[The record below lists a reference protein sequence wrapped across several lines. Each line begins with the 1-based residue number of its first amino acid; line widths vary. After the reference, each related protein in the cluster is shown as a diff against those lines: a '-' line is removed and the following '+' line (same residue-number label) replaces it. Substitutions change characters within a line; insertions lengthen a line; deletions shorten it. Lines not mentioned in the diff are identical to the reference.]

1 MPVDIW
7 KEVFLKDNPEPQHVE
22 LFMKLVLSGAKAT
35 LEEAARKVR
44 YEELP
49 DAVIVWRD
57 PVPLVAV
64 SALYAVGETDAKL
77 KIVAVEPMP
86 SLLSEVAAAIASSIG
101 ASVYPITYN
110 VGYGRDRIADQ
121 LRKAIR
127 IVRGAAIR
135 IADISDAPAAIGVAL
150 HRAGVRSFTI
160 VRRRGYE
167 VLIERFSL

>member
-22 LFMKLVLSGAKAT
+22 LFMKLILSGAAT
-35 LEEAARKVR
+35 TLREAARKVR
-44 YEELP
+44 YEEIP

-64 SALYAVGETDAKL
+64 SALYATGETSAKL
-77 KIVAVEPMP
+77 KIVVVEPMP
-86 SLLSEVAAAIASSIG
+86 SILSEVVTAVASSVE
-101 ASVYPITYN
+101 ASVYPIIYN
-110 VGYGRDRIADQ
+110 VGYGRDRIAEQ

-127 IVRGAAIR
+127 IVRGAAIHTV
-135 IADISDAPAAIGVAL
+135 DVSDAPAAIGVAL

-160 VRRRGYE
+160 VRRKGYE